1 MTKAENTRQM
11 IIERSAVLFNEK
23 GFAGTSFSD
32 LVAATGLSK
41 GCIYGNFENKDE
53 IAVAVFDFNAK
64 RIADYLE
71 SKVLQTENS
80 IERLLVYPKTLRN
93 FTAIP
98 IWDGGCPILNTS
110 IEADDTHP
118 LLKES
123 ASKALFAW
131 QKIIE
136 NEIVRGIERKEIK
149 SDTNPGEMAI
159 VMTLMIEGALMQA
172 KVSGKMNALR
182 TAMSFL
188 ENLILTSKQ

>member
-1 MTKAENTRQM
+1 MTKAEHTRQI

-53 IAVAVFDFNAK
+53 IAIAVFDFNAQ
-64 RIADYLE
+64 RLSNYFE
-71 SKVLQTENS
+71 SKLSQTENS
-80 IERLLVYPKTLRN
+80 IERLLVYPKTLRK
-93 FTAIP
+93 FTSIP

-110 IEADDTHP
+110 VEADDTHP
-118 LLKES
+118 LLKDS
-123 ASKALFAW
+123 AAKALLAW
-131 QKIIE
+131 QKVIE
-136 NEIVRGIERKEIK
+136 DEIVRGIERKEIK
-149 SDTNPGEMAI
+149 SDTNAGEIAI

-172 KVSGKMNALR
+172 KVSGKMNALK

-188 ENLILTSKQ
+188 ENLIQNSKQ